1 MVFCAHIRDKDKT
14 IQSVAEHCMN
24 VAKLSRDYADS
35 VYLDNCAEIQ
45 GVIHDIGKLCL
56 DFNDY
61 INGSDKFRRGS
72 IDHSFAGAKYMCEFA
87 DRLDKEKLHSISRLI
102 ARTIISHHGLN
113 DWIDDVG
120 TDCFEKRIL
129 KTDRYDEIK
138 ANITAMIDEKKLEKL
153 MWSASEEYETIRK
166 KIKQIC
172 DGDGEKYAFYMG
184 MLERLLQSILID
196 ADRTDTA
203 DFMSDCKTEKL
214 FDTQALWK
222 DMKIRMSS
230 KLDSFAD
237 KNDKISL
244 QRKSISDRCA
254 EFAKHKVGICKMLVP
269 TGGGKTL
276 SSLRFAID
284 YCCNYNM
291 KKIIYIAPFMSILEQ
306 NSDVIREVAGN
317 EIFLEHHSDIVAEI
331 ENENELSEYEL
342 RTEKWDSPVIATTMV
357 QFLNTLFL
365 GKSSSIRRMHRL
377 SKAVIII
384 DEVQSIPLK
393 CVKMFTLA
401 MNFLSTICGC
411 TIIFSSAT
419 QPDFSSTG
427 YNVNFDELDSMTGDY
442 TQDFEI
448 FKRTDIIPQIDKY
461 GYTYEKAA
469 EFVYNKYIENGN
481 ILIVVNTKAAAH
493 SIYELIKKICIENN
507 DDAEVI
513 HLSTNMCPQHR
524 RDKIS
529 EIKSLLSAKKAV
541 ICVTTQ
547 LIEAGVD
554 ISFKCVVRSLA
565 GMDSIAQA
573 AGRCNRNG
581 EADEICSVYVINL
594 RDENLGSLQ
603 EIKDAQ
609 GIANRIFDNSSCTD
623 YLSADTIGTYFR
635 CLYSEDKDIS
645 YNVCEIGDTLF
656 NLISRNKKRFEICNN
671 KQIKYCGQ
679 AFKTAGKLFN
689 VIDSNT
695 TDVIVPYNEEA
706 NEIISKLNSDIT
718 PNEAIEI
725 LRKAQKYIV
734 GLYSSTSKK
743 LADRNGMYAL
753 KCGAM
758 ALNKEYYNG
767 EYGLDIDG
775 GTMETLMM

>member
-1 MVFCAHIRDKDKT
+1 
-14 IQSVAEHCMN
+14 
-24 VAKLSRDYADS
+24 
-35 VYLDNCAEIQ
+35 
-45 GVIHDIGKLCL
+45 
-56 DFNDY
+56 
-61 INGSDKFRRGS
+61 
-72 IDHSFAGAKYMCEFA
+72 
-87 DRLDKEKLHSISRLI
+87 
-102 ARTIISHHGLN
+102 
-113 DWIDDVG
+113 
-120 TDCFEKRIL
+120 
-129 KTDRYDEIK
+129 
-138 ANITAMIDEKKLEKL
+138 
-153 MWSASEEYETIRK
+153 
-166 KIKQIC
+166 
-172 DGDGEKYAFYMG
+172 MG
-184 MLERLLQSILID
+184 MLERLIQSILID

-291 KKIIYIAPFMSILEQ
+291 EKIIYIAPFMSILEQ
-306 NSDVIREVAGN
+306 NSDVIRAVAGN

-401 MNFLSTICGC
+401 MNFLSAICGC

-448 FKRTDIIPQIDKY
+448 FKRTDIVPQIDKY
-461 GYTYEKAA
+461 GYTYEDTAK
-469 EFVYNKYIENGN
+469 FVYNKFLENGN

-493 SIYELIKKICIENN
+493 SLYELIKK
-507 DDAEVI
+507 
-513 HLSTNMCPQHR
+513 
-524 RDKIS
+524 
-529 EIKSLLSAKKAV
+529 
-541 ICVTTQ
+541 
-547 LIEAGVD
+547 
-554 ISFKCVVRSLA
+554 
-565 GMDSIAQA
+565 
-573 AGRCNRNG
+573 
-581 EADEICSVYVINL
+581 
-594 RDENLGSLQ
+594 
-603 EIKDAQ
+603 
-609 GIANRIFDNSSCTD
+609 
-623 YLSADTIGTYFR
+623 
-635 CLYSEDKDIS
+635 
-645 YNVCEIGDTLF
+645 
-656 NLISRNKKRFEICNN
+656 
-671 KQIKYCGQ
+671 
-679 AFKTAGKLFN
+679 
-689 VIDSNT
+689 
-695 TDVIVPYNEEA
+695 
-706 NEIISKLNSDIT
+706 
-718 PNEAIEI
+718 
-725 LRKAQKYIV
+725 
-734 GLYSSTSKK
+734 
-743 LADRNGMYAL
+743 YAL
-753 KCGAM
+753 T
-758 ALNKEYYNG
+758 
-767 EYGLDIDG
+767 I
-775 GTMETLMM
+775 MMMLK

>member
-1 MVFCAHIRDKDKT
+1 
-14 IQSVAEHCMN
+14 
-24 VAKLSRDYADS
+24 
-35 VYLDNCAEIQ
+35 
-45 GVIHDIGKLCL
+45 
-56 DFNDY
+56 
-61 INGSDKFRRGS
+61 
-72 IDHSFAGAKYMCEFA
+72 
-87 DRLDKEKLHSISRLI
+87 
-102 ARTIISHHGLN
+102 
-113 DWIDDVG
+113 
-120 TDCFEKRIL
+120 
-129 KTDRYDEIK
+129 
-138 ANITAMIDEKKLEKL
+138 
-153 MWSASEEYETIRK
+153 
-166 KIKQIC
+166 
-172 DGDGEKYAFYMG
+172 
-184 MLERLLQSILID
+184 
-196 ADRTDTA
+196 
-203 DFMSDCKTEKL
+203 
-214 FDTQALWK
+214 
-222 DMKIRMSS
+222 
-230 KLDSFAD
+230 
-237 KNDKISL
+237 
-244 QRKSISDRCA
+244 
-254 EFAKHKVGICKMLVP
+254 
-269 TGGGKTL
+269 
-276 SSLRFAID
+276 
-284 YCCNYNM
+284 
-291 KKIIYIAPFMSILEQ
+291 
-306 NSDVIREVAGN
+306 REVAGN

-331 ENENELSEYEL
+331 ENENELAEYEL

-401 MNFLSTICGC
+401 MNFLSAICGC

-448 FKRTDIIPQIDKY
+448 FKRTDIVPQIDKY
-461 GYTYEKAA
+461 GYTYDAAA

-493 SIYELIKKICIENN
+493 SLYELIKKLCVENN

-524 RDKIS
+524 RDRIS
-529 EIKSLLSAKKAV
+529 KIKSLMNAKKAV

-609 GIANRIFDNSSCTD
+609 GIANRIFDSSCTD

-645 YNVCEIGDTLF
+645 YNVREIGDTIF
-656 NLISRNKKRFEICNN
+656 NLISRNIKRFEICNN

-706 NEIISKLNSDIT
+706 SEIISKLNSDIT
-718 PNEAIEI
+718 PNEAIAI

-743 LADRNGMYAL
+743 LADCNGMYAL

-758 ALNKEYYNG
+758 ALNKEYYNV

-775 GTMETLMM
+775 GTMETLIM